1 MTDSRETVRRKAF
14 RDHASAAAN
23 PSRPVP
29 LTDLCI
35 IHACINP
42 RIGPNLCRDHADEL
56 DNQ

>member
-14 RDHASAAAN
+14 RDHESAAAN
-23 PSRPVP
+23 PPVP

-42 RIGPNLCRDHADEL
+42 RIGPNLCRHHTDEL
-56 DNQ
+56 DSQ